1 MAFTSASF
9 IVLTIA
15 SVLLY
20 YIVPKKAQWCILLLA
35 SAAFYMAGSVKAFA
49 WVVLV
54 AGMTWVTGLILG
66 RYNAIK
72 PADKAQKAQIQHKKK
87 QIAVICAVCCF
98 GLLYAMKYWNFTL
111 ELLPSA
117 LGNHIPRWDF
127 VVPLGLSF
135 LLHSQ
140 EFSFCSLLLII

>member
-54 AGMTWVTGLILG
+54 SGMTWVTGLILG

-72 PADKAQKAQIQHKKK
+72 PADKAQRP
-87 QIAVICAVCCF
+87 
-98 GLLYAMKYWNFTL
+98 KYSTKR
-111 ELLPSA
+111 S
-117 LGNHIPRWDF
+117 R
-127 VVPLGLSF
+127 SR
-135 LLHSQ
+135 
-140 EFSFCSLLLII
+140 

>member
-72 PADKAQKAQIQHKKK
+72 PADKAQKAQIQHKKE
-87 QIAVICAVCCF
+87 ADRDNLR
-98 GLLYAMKYWNFTL
+98 GLLFWLALRDEIL
-111 ELLPSA
+111 EFHARAAAVRARQSHSPM
-117 LGNHIPRWDF
+117 GF
-127 VVPLGLSF
+127 LSCR
-135 LLHSQ
+135 SVCR
-140 EFSFCSLLLII
+140 FSFSSP

>member
-72 PADKAQKAQIQHKKK
+72 PADQGAKGPNTAQKEADRDNLR
-87 QIAVICAVCCF
+87 
-98 GLLYAMKYWNFTL
+98 GLLFW
-111 ELLPSA
+111 
-117 LGNHIPRWDF
+117 H
-127 VVPLGLSF
+127 
-135 LLHSQ
+135 
-140 EFSFCSLLLII
+140 CSTR

>member
-66 RYNAIK
+66 RYQACRQGAKGPNT
-72 PADKAQKAQIQHKKK
+72 AQKEADRDNL
-87 QIAVICAVCCF
+87 C
-98 GLLYAMKYWNFTL
+98 GLLFWLALRDEIL
-111 ELLPSA
+111 EFHA
-117 LGNHIPRWDF
+117 
-127 VVPLGLSF
+127 
-135 LLHSQ
+135 
-140 EFSFCSLLLII
+140 

>member
-54 AGMTWVTGLILG
+54 SGMTWVITPSSLPT
-66 RYNAIK
+66 RRK
-72 PADKAQKAQIQHKKK
+72 RP
-87 QIAVICAVCCF
+87 
-98 GLLYAMKYWNFTL
+98 KYSTKR
-111 ELLPSA
+111 S
-117 LGNHIPRWDF
+117 R
-127 VVPLGLSF
+127 SR
-135 LLHSQ
+135 
-140 EFSFCSLLLII
+140 

>member
-54 AGMTWVTGLILG
+54 SGMTWVTGLILG
-66 RYNAIK
+66 PITPSSLPTRRK
-72 PADKAQKAQIQHKKK
+72 RP
-87 QIAVICAVCCF
+87 
-98 GLLYAMKYWNFTL
+98 KYSTKR
-111 ELLPSA
+111 S
-117 LGNHIPRWDF
+117 R
-127 VVPLGLSF
+127 SR
-135 LLHSQ
+135 
-140 EFSFCSLLLII
+140 

>member
-72 PADKAQKAQIQHKKK
+72 PADKAQKAKYSTKE

-98 GLLYAMKYWNFTL
+98 A
-111 ELLPSA
+111 
-117 LGNHIPRWDF
+117 
-127 VVPLGLSF
+127 
-135 LLHSQ
+135 
-140 EFSFCSLLLII
+140 CSTR

>member
-15 SVLLY
+15 GVLLY

-54 AGMTWVTGLILG
+54 SGMTWVTGLILG

-87 QIAVICAVCCF
+87 QIAIICADCCR
-98 GLLYAMKYWNFTL
+98 
-111 ELLPSA
+111 PRSA
-117 LGNHIPRWDF
+117 VISRARI
-127 VVPLGLSF
+127 LSCRSACRS
-135 LLHSQ
+135 L
-140 EFSFCSLLLII
+140 FSSP

>member
-54 AGMTWVTGLILG
+54 SGMTWVTGLILG

-72 PADKAQKAQIQHKKK
+72 PADKAQKAQIQLKKK
-87 QIAVICAVCCF
+87 QIAIICAVRARQS
-98 GLLYAMKYWNFTL
+98 Y
-111 ELLPSA
+111 PA
-117 LGNHIPRWDF
+117 LGFCRAARP
-127 VVPLGLSF
+127 VVLYFPVHELRY
-135 LLHSQ
+135 
-140 EFSFCSLLLII
+140 

>member
-54 AGMTWVTGLILG
+54 AGMTWVTGTLFSD
-66 RYNAIK
+66 AITPSSLPTRRK
-72 PADKAQKAQIQHKKK
+72 RPKYSTKRSR
-87 QIAVICAVCCF
+87 IAVICAVCCF
-98 GLLYAMKYWNFTL
+98 WLALRDEIL
-111 ELLPSA
+111 EFHA
-117 LGNHIPRWDF
+117 
-127 VVPLGLSF
+127 
-135 LLHSQ
+135 
-140 EFSFCSLLLII
+140 

>member
-66 RYNAIK
+66 RYNASSLPIRRKK
-72 PADKAQKAQIQHKKK
+72 P
-87 QIAVICAVCCF
+87 
-98 GLLYAMKYWNFTL
+98 KYSTKR
-111 ELLPSA
+111 S
-117 LGNHIPRWDF
+117 R
-127 VVPLGLSF
+127 SR
-135 LLHSQ
+135 
-140 EFSFCSLLLII
+140 

>member
-54 AGMTWVTGLILG
+54 SGMTWVTGLILG

-87 QIAVICAVCCF
+87 QIAIICAVCCF
-98 GLLYAMKYWNFTL
+98 GLLYAMKYWNFTPRAAAVRARQSHSPMGFCRAARSVVFHFPVH
-111 ELLPSA
+111 EL
-117 LGNHIPRWDF
+117 RY
-127 VVPLGLSF
+127 
-135 LLHSQ
+135 
-140 EFSFCSLLLII
+140 

>member
-49 WVVLV
+49 WVD
-54 AGMTWVTGLILG
+54 
-66 RYNAIK
+66 RK
-72 PADKAQKAQIQHKKK
+72 
-87 QIAVICAVCCF
+87 
-98 GLLYAMKYWNFTL
+98 
-111 ELLPSA
+111 S
-117 LGNHIPRWDF
+117 
-127 VVPLGLSF
+127 VV
-135 LLHSQ
+135 
-140 EFSFCSLLLII
+140 

>member
-1 MAFTSASF
+1 M
-9 IVLTIA
+9 
-15 SVLLY
+15 LLY

-54 AGMTWVTGLILG
+54 SGMTWVTGLILG

-87 QIAVICAVCCF
+87 QIAIICAVCCF

-117 LGNHIPRWDF
+117 LQQSHSPMGFCRAARS
-127 VVPLGLSF
+127 VVFHFPVHELC
-135 LLHSQ
+135 H
-140 EFSFCSLLLII
+140 